1 MTVQTRLNVSLAGAL
16 LVALLALAI
25 VALVPSKAQALG
37 TFSGGVL
44 TVDGGEGK
52 IVPRCA
58 NDGEITVSGVPVDN
72 GPVFCRDLQQ
82 VIAIG
87 SDSFDVFNFSY
98 LPDDL
103 GGGQGPIE
111 LTGIGNGDSD
121 KLIPALNHINVF
133 NGGEGSDGAV
143 GGNLN
148 DRLSGGGD
156 GDKLDGAGG
165 KDTIRGGAGSDN
177 LTGGLGADS
186 LFGGGSGDRLSGGP
200 GRDLLKGGGGHDS
213 LVGGPGKDQEKQ

>member
-1 MTVQTRLNVSLAGAL
+1 LDQGPSYWEVRVSVQKRFDVSLAAAL
-16 LVALLALAI
+16 LAALLALAI
-25 VALVPSKAQALG
+25 VALVPSKANALG

-72 GPVFCRDLQQ
+72 EPAFCRDLTQ
-82 VIAIG
+82 VVVIG
-87 SDSFDVFNFSY
+87 SDSYDLFDFSY

-111 LTGIGNGDSD
+111 LTAIGNGDSD

-133 NGGEGSDGAV
+133 NGGKGSDAAV

-148 DRLSGGGD
+148 DRLSGGPA

-165 KDTIRGGAGSDN
+165 KDILKGGPGGDS
-177 LTGGLGADS
+177 LTGGPGRDILK
-186 LFGGGSGDRLSGGP
+186 GGPGGDGLSGGP
-200 GRDLLKGGGGHDS
+200 G
-213 LVGGPGKDQEKQ
+213 KDIEKP

>member
-1 MTVQTRLNVSLAGAL
+1 VTVQKRFDVSLAAAL
-16 LVALLALAI
+16 LAALLALAL
-25 VALVPSKAQALG
+25 VALIPSKANALG

-72 GPVFCRDLQQ
+72 EPAFCRDLTQ
-82 VIAIG
+82 VVVIG
-87 SDSFDVFNFSY
+87 SDSYDLFDFSY

-111 LTGIGNGDSD
+111 LTAIGNGDSD

-133 NGGEGSDGAV
+133 NGGKGSDAAV

-148 DRLSGGGD
+148 DRLSGGPG

-165 KDTIRGGAGSDN
+165 KDTLKGGP
-177 LTGGLGADS
+177 GGDS
-186 LFGGGSGDRLSGGP
+186 LTGGP
-200 GRDLLKGGGGHDS
+200 GRDILKGGPGGDG
-213 LVGGPGKDQEKQ
+213 LNGGPGKDIEKP

>member
-1 MTVQTRLNVSLAGAL
+1 VTVQKRMNVSLPATL
-16 LVALLALAI
+16 LVALLALAL
-25 VALVPSKAQALG
+25 VALVPSKANALG

-72 GPVFCRDLQQ
+72 GPVFCRDLTQ

-87 SDSFDVFNFSY
+87 SDSYDVFNFSY

-133 NGGEGSDGAV
+133 SGGKGSDAAV

-148 DRLSGGGD
+148 DRLSGGPA

-165 KDTIRGGAGSDN
+165 KDTLKGGP
-177 LTGGLGADS
+177 GGDS
-186 LFGGGSGDRLSGGP
+186 LTGGP
-200 GRDLLKGGGGHDS
+200 GRDILKGGPGGDG
-213 LVGGPGKDQEKQ
+213 LFGGPGKDVETP

>member
-1 MTVQTRLNVSLAGAL
+1 MSVQKRFDVSLAAAL
-16 LVALLALAI
+16 LAALLALAI
-25 VALVPSKAQALG
+25 VALVPSKANALG

-72 GPVFCRDLQQ
+72 EPAFCRDLTQ
-82 VIAIG
+82 VVVIG
-87 SDSFDVFNFSY
+87 SDSYDLFDFSY

-111 LTGIGNGDSD
+111 LTAIGNGDSD

-133 NGGEGSDGAV
+133 NGGKGSDAAV

-148 DRLSGGGD
+148 DRLSGGPA

-165 KDTIRGGAGSDN
+165 KDILKCGPGGDS
-177 LTGGLGADS
+177 LTGGPGRDILK
-186 LFGGGSGDRLSGGP
+186 GGPGGDGLSGGP
-200 GRDLLKGGGGHDS
+200 G
-213 LVGGPGKDQEKQ
+213 KDIEKP

>member
-1 MTVQTRLNVSLAGAL
+1 MSVQKRFDVSLAAAL
-16 LVALLALAI
+16 LAALLALAI
-25 VALVPSKAQALG
+25 VALVPSKANALG

-72 GPVFCRDLQQ
+72 EPAFCRDLTQ
-82 VIAIG
+82 VVVIG
-87 SDSFDVFNFSY
+87 SDSYDLFDFSY

-111 LTGIGNGDSD
+111 LTAIGNGDSD

-133 NGGEGSDGAV
+133 NGGKGSDAAV

-148 DRLSGGGD
+148 DRLSGGPA

-165 KDTIRGGAGSDN
+165 KDILKGGP
-177 LTGGLGADS
+177 GGDS
-186 LFGGGSGDRLSGGP
+186 LTGGP
-200 GRDLLKGGGGHDS
+200 GRDILKGGPGGDG
-213 LVGGPGKDQEKQ
+213 LYGGPGKDIEKP

>member
-1 MTVQTRLNVSLAGAL
+1 VTKRRPSVSLAFGLGAAT
-16 LVALLALAI
+16 VLLAIAVLSPTRAD
-25 VALVPSKAQALG
+25 ALG
-37 TFSGGVL
+37 TFSNGVL
-44 TVDGGEGK
+44 TIEGGEGK
-52 IVPRCA
+52 MVPRCA

-72 GPVFCRDLQQ
+72 GPVFCRDLKQI
-82 VIAIG
+82 VAIG
-87 SDSFDVFNFSY
+87 GDSFDVFNFSY

-133 NGGEGSDGAV
+133 NGGEGSDAAV

-148 DRLSGGGD
+148 DRLSGGPA

-165 KDTIRGGAGSDN
+165 KDTLKGGP
-177 LTGGLGADS
+177 GGDKLI
-186 LFGGGSGDRLSGGP
+186 GGP
-200 GRDLLKGGGGHDS
+200 GRDILKGGPGGDK
-213 LVGGPGKDQEKQ
+213 LIGGPGKDVETK

>member
-1 MTVQTRLNVSLAGAL
+1 MSVQKRFDVSLAAAL
-16 LVALLALAI
+16 LAALLALAI
-25 VALVPSKAQALG
+25 VALVPSKANALG

-72 GPVFCRDLQQ
+72 EPAFCRDLTQ
-82 VIAIG
+82 VVVIG
-87 SDSFDVFNFSY
+87 SDSYDLFDFSY

-111 LTGIGNGDSD
+111 LTAIGNGDSD

-133 NGGEGSDGAV
+133 NGGKGSDAAV

-148 DRLSGGGD
+148 DRLSGGPA

-165 KDTIRGGAGSDN
+165 KDILKGGPGGDS
-177 LTGGLGADS
+177 LTGGPGRDILK
-186 LFGGGSGDRLSGGP
+186 GGPGGDGLSGGP
-200 GRDLLKGGGGHDS
+200 G
-213 LVGGPGKDQEKQ
+213 KDIEKP

>member
-1 MTVQTRLNVSLAGAL
+1 MSVQKRFDVSLAAAL
-16 LVALLALAI
+16 LAALLALAI
-25 VALVPSKAQALG
+25 VALVPSKANALG

-58 NDGEITVSGVPVDN
+58 NDGEVTVSGVPVDN
-72 GPVFCRDLQQ
+72 EPAFCRDLTQ
-82 VIAIG
+82 VVVIG
-87 SDSFDVFNFSY
+87 SDSYDLFDFSY

-111 LTGIGNGDSD
+111 LTAIGNGDSD

-133 NGGEGSDGAV
+133 NGGKGSDAAV

-148 DRLSGGGD
+148 DRLSGGPA

-165 KDTIRGGAGSDN
+165 KDILKGGPGGDS
-177 LTGGLGADS
+177 LTGGPGRDILK
-186 LFGGGSGDRLSGGP
+186 GGPGGDGLSGGP
-200 GRDLLKGGGGHDS
+200 G
-213 LVGGPGKDQEKQ
+213 KDIEKP